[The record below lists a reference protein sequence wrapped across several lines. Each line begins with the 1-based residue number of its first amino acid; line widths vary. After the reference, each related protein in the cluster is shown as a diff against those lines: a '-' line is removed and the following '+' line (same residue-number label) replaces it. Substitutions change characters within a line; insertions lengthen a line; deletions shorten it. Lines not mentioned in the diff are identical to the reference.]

1 MSRTLIKDQNAQ
13 SLPLFVLGNDPIIV
27 DGSTASA
34 SSGVISTTDFT
45 IVQLYASNDCTIKVS
60 ENPTATASSM
70 AIPGRIL
77 YYVVRPDTNCSS
89 WCKTADNCAQWLI
102 KKVILHRRGTIDG
115 WH

>member
-27 DGSTASA
+27 DGSLASA

-45 IVQLYASNDCTIKVS
+45 IVQLYATNDCNIKVA

-70 AIPGRIL
+70 AIPGGQIL
-77 YYVVRPDTNCSS
+77 YYVIRPGQKIAVLGAKLQITVHN
-89 WCKTADNCAQWLI
+89 
-102 KKVILHRRGTIDG
+102 G
-115 WH
+115 

>member
-1 MSRTLIKDQNAQ
+1 MSKTLIKDQNAQ

-70 AIPGRIL
+70 AIPGGQIL
-77 YYVVRPDTNCSS
+77 YYVVRPGHKIAVLGAKLQITVHN
-89 WCKTADNCAQWLI
+89 
-102 KKVILHRRGTIDG
+102 G
-115 WH
+115 